1 MLANWLDDVKA
12 ALLEFVGTTTFLLLA
27 FGGVQAASSEM
38 DSTSG
43 AGTNNVI
50 HVMYIAL
57 AMGFSLLIS
66 VWIFY
71 RASGGVFNPN
81 VSLALF
87 LTGVVGPLRFV
98 LYCIAQLIGG
108 IVAAALVLAL
118 TPGRLQSVTSLS
130 PGINP
135 AQAVFIEMFITT
147 ALVLAVL
154 MMAAEKHSAT
164 PFAPVGIGLTLF
176 ACHLWAVSYT
186 GAGMNVARAFGPAV
200 VSGFPYGSQWV
211 YWVGDG
217 LGSLLGAALY
227 IILKQNRYWRL
238 TPGQDTTDHTQ
249 SPNVPLQDGI
259 SLGRRRS
266 ASRSRRTGSLG
277 RRTAPED
284 SFLCEKASTAHSD
297 GNTGAANGSE
307 TSPGKTR
314 VNVSPV

>member
-1 MLANWLDDVKA
+1 MCASRSDEPDYLAAPVGGGWSGGRRANSDRPENESDMHSTEQPYVRACFIAQCSRALRPQVLRPPRPSPLSTTAHETGTMTRPPIIAGMLANWLDDVKA

-118 TPGRLQSVTSLS
+118 TPGRLQSVYVLCSHR
-130 PGINP
+130 I
-135 AQAVFIEMFITT
+135 AV
-147 ALVLAVL
+147 
-154 MMAAEKHSAT
+154 
-164 PFAPVGIGLTLF
+164 
-176 ACHLWAVSYT
+176 
-186 GAGMNVARAFGPAV
+186 
-200 VSGFPYGSQWV
+200 
-211 YWVGDG
+211 
-217 LGSLLGAALY
+217 
-227 IILKQNRYWRL
+227 
-238 TPGQDTTDHTQ
+238 
-249 SPNVPLQDGI
+249 
-259 SLGRRRS
+259 
-266 ASRSRRTGSLG
+266 
-277 RRTAPED
+277 
-284 SFLCEKASTAHSD
+284 
-297 GNTGAANGSE
+297 
-307 TSPGKTR
+307 
-314 VNVSPV
+314 